1 MTVLLRILAACWT
14 LFAVGVLA
22 CPAAHA
28 QDLTKIRFT
37 LDWKIQGVHAWYYL
51 ARDKGY
57 FRAEGLDVAIDQGDG
72 SAAAITRVMSGAYD
86 AGLATSVPS
95 CRMRP
100 NDRVSSRSWS
110 ISSITVRR
118 MC

>member
-1 MTVLLRILAACWT
+1 MTVLLRNLAACWT

-28 QDLTKIRFT
+28 KDLTKIRFT

-86 AGLATSVPS
+86 AGFGDISAV
-95 CRMRP
+95 MQNAAERP
-100 NDRVSSRSWS
+100 GEQPSWS